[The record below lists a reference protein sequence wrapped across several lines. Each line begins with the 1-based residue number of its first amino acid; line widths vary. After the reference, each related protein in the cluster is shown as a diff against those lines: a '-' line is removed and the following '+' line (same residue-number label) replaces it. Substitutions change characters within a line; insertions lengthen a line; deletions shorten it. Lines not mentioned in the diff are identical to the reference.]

1 MESVLCPVLIDRSTE
16 LAALMAALDAAADGH
31 GGTVF
36 ITGDAGIGKSRLAR
50 DLSAYASA
58 NGFHVLT
65 GRGTESTVPVPY
77 RPVAEALMGVAREGV
92 LPDSPGLAQYRA
104 ALGALVPEWS
114 LPGDG
119 AAEISPVILGEAVLR
134 ILALPGWQGGLL
146 VLEDLHWADPET
158 LAIVEYLADNIS
170 SAKVLCVITQRDGG
184 ASPAADLLHATT
196 ARRVASRIEVPRLS
210 SLAVAHMAAAC
221 LNVDDVPDEI
231 RRLLAD
237 CEGLPFA
244 VEEILAAAVSSGE
257 LVHDE
262 QGWRVDNKVST
273 GLPDSIVGSVRNRL
287 AGLGPAVMNVII
299 SAAIIGR
306 QFDWTLLPRV
316 AGVSA
321 PKVLEALQRA
331 REVQLIEPVGP
342 DAGIFRF
349 RHSLTRDAIV
359 SNLLPPELTARSAAA
374 AEAIGEAHPGFPGVW
389 CELAAELHA
398 VAGQPA
404 DAARLLLTAGR
415 RALRQGAISS
425 AIAVL
430 EDARKLLT
438 DAPRPVP
445 DVDVEIDEVLTEALA
460 LAGDYDQ
467 LVPVADDLI
476 GRLEKTGAGQRRQAL
491 VLLRVASTRP
501 EDHLEAARHR
511 LAAAEVI
518 ASRLH
523 DVELA
528 SRIDAVAAHCAM
540 AAGELER
547 AEDLAC
553 RALLSAES
561 AGLSGWAAEVAFSSL
576 EVIGRRERMRS
587 LPAAR
592 SAFER
597 ARHIADGAERGV
609 LRISA
614 LHELATIDMLDHG
627 GTTELLQV
635 RELAHQAGVISTATT
650 IELQLANLWSLGTD
664 LDLALT
670 AARQSER
677 SAAQLGIGRL
687 EAMSLVIQ
695 ANVHAIRE
703 ERQDAERAIRRAEN
717 VVAGDPEILF
727 TLWGQS
733 RVLLSLFRDD
743 LARAAKASV
752 TGMAFGRQA
761 RTSPGRAQNFY
772 SALQSPVLAPRR
784 AWGLYVL
791 LQMVCGDMGREAME
805 EAKASDLAV
814 SWNRGCIAYAE
825 AVLEGREGNPSRA
838 AALAEEGAGHFAPFA
853 PWWSNLARRLVAP
866 AALEHSWGQP
876 VAWMREAAADFE
888 ATSHDR
894 LASACRGILRR
905 AGERVPRSGRGAA
918 QVPVQMRRL
927 GITSREMDV
936 YLLVARGFSNA
947 EIASRLYISPKTVE
961 THVASLIAKTGQSGR
976 RELVAHAARFARS
989 LDAWTSS

>member
-1 MESVLCPVLIDRSTE
+1 MESMLCPVLIDRSTE
-16 LAALMAALDAAADGH
+16 LATLTAALDAAADGH

-50 DLSAYASA
+50 DLSAHAGA

-65 GRGTESTVPVPY
+65 GRATESTVPVPY

-92 LPDSPGLAQYRA
+92 LPDSSSLAQYRA

-114 LPGDG
+114 LPGDST
-119 AAEISPVILGEAVLR
+119 AEISPVILGEAVLR
-134 ILALPGWQGGLL
+134 VLALPGWQGGVL

-158 LAIVEYLADNIS
+158 LAIVEYLADNVA

-184 ASPAADLLHATT
+184 ASASADLLHATT
-196 ARRVASRIEVPRLS
+196 ARRVASRIEVPRLRP
-210 SLAVAHMAAAC
+210 LAVAQMAAAC
-221 LNVDDVPDEI
+221 LNVDDVSGEI

-257 LVHDE
+257 LVRNE
-262 QGWRVDNKVST
+262 EGWRVDNKVST

-287 AGLGPAVMNVII
+287 AALGPAVTNVII
-299 SAAIIGR
+299 SAAILGR

-316 AGVSA
+316 AGVPT

-331 REVQLIEPVGP
+331 REVQLIEPVGAE
-342 DAGIFRF
+342 AGIFRF

-359 SNLLPPELTARSAAA
+359 SHLLSPELTARSAAA
-374 AEAIGEAHPGFPGVW
+374 AEAIEEAHPGFPGVW

-398 VAGQPA
+398 AAGQPA
-404 DAARLLLTAGR
+404 DAARLLLIAGR
-415 RALRQGAISS
+415 RSLRQGAISS

-445 DVDVEIDEVLTEALA
+445 EVDVEIDEVLTEALA
-460 LAGDYDQ
+460 LAGDYEQ

-476 GRLEKTGAGQRRQAL
+476 GRLETSEAGQRRQAL

-501 EDHLEAARHR
+501 EDHLEAANRR
-511 LAAAEVI
+511 LAAAELI
-518 ASRLH
+518 AGRLH

-528 SRIDAVAAHCAM
+528 SRVDAVAARCAM
-540 AAGELER
+540 AAGELDR

-561 AGLSGWAAEVAFSSL
+561 AGLSGWSAEVAFASL
-576 EVIGRRERMRS
+576 EVIGRRERTRN
-587 LPAAR
+587 LRAAR
-592 SAFER
+592 DAFER
-597 ARHIADGAERGV
+597 ARQIAEGAERGV

-614 LHELATIDMLDHG
+614 MHELATIDMLDHG
-627 GTTELLQV
+627 SPAQLLQV

-664 LDLALT
+664 LDLALS

-695 ANVHAIRE
+695 ANAHAIRE
-703 ERQDAERAIRRAEN
+703 ERGEAERAILRAEQ
-717 VVAGDPEILF
+717 VVPGDPEILF

-743 LARAAKASV
+743 LPRAAKASL
-752 TGMAFGRQA
+752 TGMSFGRQA
-761 RTSPGRAQNFY
+761 RTSPARAQNFY
-772 SALQSPVLAPRR
+772 SALQAPVLAPRR

-791 LQMVCGDMGREAME
+791 LQMVCADMDRDAME
-805 EAKASDLAV
+805 EAKASALAV
-814 SWNRGCIAYAE
+814 SWNRGCIAYAG
-825 AVLEGREGNPSRA
+825 AVLEGREGNPARA
-838 AALAEEGAGHFAPFA
+838 GALADEGARHFAPFA
-853 PWWSNLARRLVAP
+853 PWWNNLTRRLVAP
-866 AALEHSWGQP
+866 AALEDGWGEP
-876 VAWMREAAADFE
+876 VAWMREAAAEFE
-888 ATSHDR
+888 ASSHDR

-905 AGERVPRSGRGAA
+905 AGERVPRSGRGSA

-936 YLLVARGFSNA
+936 YLLVARGFSNS

-961 THVASLIAKTGQSGR
+961 THIASLIAKTGQSGR
-976 RELVAHAARFARS
+976 RELVAHAARFAGS
-989 LDAWTSS
+989 